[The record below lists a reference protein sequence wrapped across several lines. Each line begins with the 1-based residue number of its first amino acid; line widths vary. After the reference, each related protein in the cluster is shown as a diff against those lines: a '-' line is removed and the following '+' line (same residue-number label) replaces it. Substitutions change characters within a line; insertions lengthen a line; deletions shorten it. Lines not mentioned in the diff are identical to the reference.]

1 MQCGAPRQPYRD
13 AFSLRA
19 RLVRVRVIAK
29 KMDGG
34 KDVRVVGSVAALQ

>member
-19 RLVRVRVIAK
+19 CLVRVRVIAK

-34 KDVRVVGSVAALQ
+34 VRVVGSVAALQ